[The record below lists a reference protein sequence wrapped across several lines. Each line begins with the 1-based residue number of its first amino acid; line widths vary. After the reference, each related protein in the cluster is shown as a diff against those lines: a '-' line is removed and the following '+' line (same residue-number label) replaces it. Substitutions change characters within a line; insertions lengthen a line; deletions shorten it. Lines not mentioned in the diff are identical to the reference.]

1 MIQLSKSFNY
11 TLIPVGRAIFQIK
24 DAMYNQR
31 DQLVVVHL
39 TTKDGMPHTEKFFFR
54 YKDGNF
60 NKAGLDAFTAFAR
73 AVMGDANLE
82 HIDTDALAG
91 KYVSANVI
99 HKKKPNKN
107 DPNRTVT
114 LVSLK
119 SFAKATSWND

>member
-1 MIQLSKSFNY
+1 MIQLSKTFTY
-11 TLIPVGRAIFQIK
+11 VLIPVGRTIFKI
-24 DAMYNQR
+24 DEAVYNQR
-31 DQLVVVHL
+31 DQFVLVRF
-39 TTKDGMPHTEKFFFR
+39 TTKDGMPHSEKFFFR
-54 YKDGNF
+54 YKDGRF

-73 AVMGDANLE
+73 AVMGDPNLE
-82 HIDTDALAG
+82 HIDTDALVG

-119 SFAKATSWND
+119 SFTKAENFTA